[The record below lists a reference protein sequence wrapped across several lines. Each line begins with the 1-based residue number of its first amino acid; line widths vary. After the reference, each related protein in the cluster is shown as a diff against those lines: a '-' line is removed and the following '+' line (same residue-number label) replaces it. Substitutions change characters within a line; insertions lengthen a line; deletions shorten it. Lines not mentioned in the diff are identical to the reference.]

1 MFKVNDKVFYP
12 GHGVAS
18 IETIEKKVVAGSEV
32 SFFKLQFLFKE
43 MTILVPVRNT
53 DMIGVRSLSDVKEIE
68 RSLNELYEQPEQK
81 LNSLD
86 FTPTGWNKRNKEYQQ
101 KIQRGGLADLS
112 KVYRDLMF
120 IAKQKDLSF
129 GERNLLNITEDLI
142 IQEIVTVRGQT
153 RDEVIRK
160 IRAPFREYV
169 SFEYNQSQQTP
180 L

>member
-1 MFKVNDKVFYP
+1 MFKVSDKVFYP

-18 IETIEKKVVAGSEV
+18 IESIDEKIIAGTDV

-43 MTILVPVRNT
+43 MTILVPVKNT
-53 DMIGVRSLSDVKEIE
+53 DAIGVRALSEVEEIVK
-68 RSLNELYEQPEQK
+68 SLNELYKQPKQK

-101 KIQRGGLADLS
+101 KIQRGSLADLS

-153 RDEVIRK
+153 RDEVIRE
-160 IRAPFREYV
+160 IRGPFREYV
-169 SFEYNQSQQTP
+169 SFEYN
-180 L
+180 